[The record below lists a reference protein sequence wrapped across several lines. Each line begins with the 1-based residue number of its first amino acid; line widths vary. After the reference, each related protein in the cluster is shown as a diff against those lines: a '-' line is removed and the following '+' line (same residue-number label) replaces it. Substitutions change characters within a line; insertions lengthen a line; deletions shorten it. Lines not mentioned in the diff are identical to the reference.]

1 MDSIIQTFGL
11 ALGTLILCLLAVGA
25 VLWLVLPLYVY
36 QIRNRLDQ
44 QIKETQ
50 EVRYAIKYLANQL
63 EKQQNAKN

>member
-11 ALGTLILCLLAVGA
+11 ATGTLILTFLSVVA

-50 EVRYAIKYLANQL
+50 EVRFAIKHLINTL
-63 EKQQNAKN
+63 NKDKPL